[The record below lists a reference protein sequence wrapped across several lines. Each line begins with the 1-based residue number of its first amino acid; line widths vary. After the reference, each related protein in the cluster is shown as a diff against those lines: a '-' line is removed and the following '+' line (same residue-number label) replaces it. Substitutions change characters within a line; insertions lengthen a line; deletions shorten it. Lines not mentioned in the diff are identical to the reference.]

1 LRAAEG
7 FEDYKKCV
15 RLSVNFENLEET
27 RASDVGIRINAY
39 IASVFVVASFEELGL
54 YSHFIA
60 RAVCVFDGYPPAGFS
75 EGHSI

>member
-1 LRAAEG
+1 MRAAEG
-7 FEDYKKCV
+7 FADYKKWV
-15 RLSVNFENLEET
+15 RLSVNIYNLKEM

-39 IASVFVVASFEELGL
+39 VARVFVVASFEELGL

-60 RAVCVFDGYPPAGFS
+60 RAVCVFDAYPPAGFS